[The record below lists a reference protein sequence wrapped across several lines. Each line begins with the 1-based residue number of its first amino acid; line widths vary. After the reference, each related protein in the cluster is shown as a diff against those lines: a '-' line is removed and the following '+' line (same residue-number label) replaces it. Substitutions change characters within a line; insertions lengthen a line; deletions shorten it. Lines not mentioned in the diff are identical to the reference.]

1 MRMHKTVYTV
11 TLNPSIDVT
20 LWVDGIDQDA
30 VNHVMDERREAGG
43 KGINVSR
50 VLHAFDVDNLCVA
63 LAGEENRQEFSAF
76 LQRDELRFSLLETT
90 GAVRENI
97 TLRFGDETVKLNR
110 RGPSLSV
117 ILLGALMS
125 FLTARIRPGD
135 IAVFAGSLPENM
147 KKQDYIE
154 LILAAKNAGA
164 LVAVDNDCLTT
175 EDYRRISPWLTK
187 PNIHELQHIAGR
199 VLSDEAELLKAA
211 KELHD
216 VGAQNVS
223 ATLGGEGMLLLNDEV
238 CLRAKVPVVPVKST
252 VGAGD
257 SALAGFIIG
266 KVKGYTPEDTV
277 RLSCACGVAA
287 TVQEGTEVADRAT
300 TLEWMPQIELQSIE

>member
-1 MRMHKTVYTV
+1 MRKTVYTV

-20 LWVDGIDQDA
+20 LWLDGMDRDA
-30 VNHVMDERREAGG
+30 VNHVTDERREAGG

-63 LAGEENRQEFSAF
+63 LTGEESRREFSAF
-76 LQRDELRFSLLETT
+76 LQRDELRFSLLEAA
-90 GAVRENI
+90 GAVRENL

-110 RGPSLSV
+110 RGLSLSV
-117 ILLGALMS
+117 ILLGALMT

-135 IAVFAGSLPENM
+135 IVVFAGSLPENL
-147 KKQDYIE
+147 KIQDYIE

-164 LVAVDNDCLTT
+164 LVAIDNDRLTLS
-175 EDYRRISPWLTK
+175 DYRRISPWLVK

-199 VLSDEAELLKAA
+199 PLTAEAELIEAME
-211 KELHD
+211 ELHTA
-216 VGAQNVS
+216 GADHVL
-223 ATLGGEGMLLLNDEV
+223 ATLGGDGMLLLNEEMR
-238 CLRAKVPVVPVKST
+238 LRARVPTVPVKST

-266 KVKGYTPEDTV
+266 HIKGYTPEESV
-277 RLSCACGVAA
+277 RLSCACGIASAVR
-287 TVQEGTEVADRAT
+287 EGSGVADRDAAAVW
-300 TLEWMPQIELQSIE
+300 LPQISIMPV